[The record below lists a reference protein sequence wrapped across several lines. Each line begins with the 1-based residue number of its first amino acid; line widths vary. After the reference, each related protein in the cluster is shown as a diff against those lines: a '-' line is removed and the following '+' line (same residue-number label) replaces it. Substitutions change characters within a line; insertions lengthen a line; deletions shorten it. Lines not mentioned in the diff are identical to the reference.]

1 MEVSQIMSEP
11 VTIDKDRRL
20 SDALDLLNK
29 KGVDRLI
36 VTDGTTI
43 HGIITY
49 ADIADRLGVGK
60 VVAVSI
66 GRLHVSSA
74 MTDTVITVAPTD
86 DVTQVA
92 QLMIQRGMSGCPVV
106 DKDGA
111 LVGVV
116 TKKEMT
122 ALIKKPTQVKVKSLM
137 TTETL
142 LTVSPIERLV
152 KARSDMLDAGFSG
165 MPVVDGTR
173 VLGILTEKM
182 VAQAMAKF
190 SFEVPDKYR
199 DNQVRQLRVADAMAQ
214 QAPFVSP
221 DDNIADVAKK
231 MIDVGLNNLP
241 VVGEGHRLIGII
253 SATDMTRFVANKFK
267 VPAEA
272 K

>member
-74 MTDTVITVAPTD
+74 MTDIVITVAPND
-86 DVTQVA
+86 DVTEVA
-92 QLMIQRGMSGCPVV
+92 QLMIDRGMSGCPVV
-106 DKDGA
+106 DKNGA

-116 TKKEMT
+116 TKKELMT
-122 ALIKKPTQVKVKSLM
+122 LIKKPTQVKVKNLM
-137 TTETL
+137 TTQTL

-152 KARSDMLDAGFSG
+152 KARSDMLDAGYSG

-190 SFEVPDKYR
+190 SVEVPDKYR

-231 MIDVGLNNLP
+231 MIDAGLNNLP

-267 VPAEA
+267 VPA
-272 K
+272 